1 MGDLSTLFTFR
12 TLKILVFVILLLFAY
27 DMYYILRKTLKVIIL
42 VLTDHILDFIIAVV
56 DIL

>member
-27 DMYYILRKTLKVIIL
+27 DICYIVRKTLKVIIL
-42 VLTDHILDFIIAVV
+42 VLADHILDLIIAVV